1 MCRSKRK
8 EEQEKAG
15 EALKANTHC
24 THALQTITAL
34 LRHSELPKIV
44 DQHSDR
50 DPAMNGHEV
59 NIVSLASDLMR
70 RFSTA
75 SYNQCTDNAVLTQYN
90 QLVAKQCYNAL
101 WRSLSIRCLHLDL
114 FLNFIKLSM
123 SRLSLQ

>member
-24 THALQTITAL
+24 TYALQTITAL

-59 NIVSLASDLMR
+59 NIVSVGDM
-70 RFSTA
+70 
-75 SYNQCTDNAVLTQYN
+75 
-90 QLVAKQCYNAL
+90 K
-101 WRSLSIRCLHLDL
+101 
-114 FLNFIKLSM
+114 
-123 SRLSLQ
+123 